1 MSVTTP
7 LSPLSVATALPLG
20 QQRFWRTTLPQFF
33 MLFMLVP
40 FAAFVT
46 LAKVKPPDNLVFK
59 GNIRSHSK
67 RMWTKGQQFL
77 TKQQKAWPAVMNI
90 HCPS

>member
-1 MSVTTP
+1 MMSVTTP

-33 MLFMLVP
+33 ILFMLVP

-59 GNIRSHSK
+59 GDIRSHSK
-67 RMWTKGQQFL
+67 PMTKDSSFL
-77 TKQQKAWPAVMNI
+77 QNNKRPGMMNI
-90 HCPS
+90 HCVRLK